1 MQSSG
6 ISSKVVNQLRDNV
19 DTLFISK
26 INEAYI
32 RVKSNPSVLQEL
44 TDYFTFSVPGFQF
57 MPAFRNKLWDGK
69 IRLFS
74 AYDQKL
80 YYGLLPYVESF
91 AKKRNYPYVSQI
103 QEYVKVSD
111 EDLFDYVINLN
122 LPFDPHDYQFDA
134 MRTGV
139 IFKRMLLVSPT
150 ASGKS
155 FILYL
160 LIRYLQDVLD
170 KQKILLVV
178 PTTSLTSQMYTDFG
192 DYSKN
197 NGWSNKENCH
207 VVYAGQDK
215 VSEKPIII
223 STWQS
228 IYKMKENYF
237 SQFDAVFGDEA
248 HGFKSKSLTS
258 IMTKCINADYRI
270 GCTGTLDGTQTHKLV
285 LEGLFGK
292 VYRSTTTKDL
302 IEKKILSP
310 FKIESLVL
318 QYTDDICESV
328 KKHTYREELNFLTS
342 NENRNTFIKNLA
354 LTLKGNSLIL
364 FSLVEHG
371 NDLYQMIKGSCDDNR
386 KVFFIYGGTATEQR
400 EQFRGITEQ
409 SKNAIIVASYG
420 VYSTG
425 INIRNLHNIVF
436 ASPSKSRIRNL
447 QSIGRGLRKSESKEI
462 ATLYDISD
470 DLTWK
475 KRTNY
480 TLNHLKDRIQLY
492 NEENFPYKIR
502 NINFKG

>member
-1 MQSSG
+1 MQLSG
-6 ISSKVVNQLRDNV
+6 TNSQIQNI

-44 TDYFTFSVPGFQF
+44 ADYFTFSVPGFQF

-74 AYDQKL
+74 PYDQKL
-80 YYGLLPYVESF
+80 YYGLLPYVEQFS
-91 AKKRNYPYVSQI
+91 KKRNYPYVNQVNEFI
-103 QEYVKVSD
+103 KVTD
-111 EDLFDYVINLN
+111 VDLFDYVVSLN

-134 MRTGV
+134 MRTG
-139 IFKRMLLVSPT
+139 ITFKRMLLVSPT

-160 LIRYLQDVLD
+160 LIRYLQDVLN
-170 KQKILLVV
+170 KQKILLIV

-197 NGWSNKENCH
+197 NGWSNKNNCH

-237 SQFDAVFGDEA
+237 SQFDTVFGDEA

-285 LEGLFGK
+285 LEGLLGK
-292 VYRSTTTKDL
+292 VYKSTTTKDL
-302 IEKKILSP
+302 IDKKILSP

-328 KKHTYREELNFLTS
+328 KKFKYKEELDFLTS
-342 NENRNTFIKNLA
+342 NINRNTFIKNLA

-364 FSLVEHG
+364 FSLVKHG
-371 NDLYQMIKGSCDDNR
+371 KDLYELIEEGCNGDR
-386 KVFFIYGGTATEQR
+386 KVFFIFGGTATEQR
-400 EQFRGITEQ
+400 EQFRKITEQ
-409 SKNAIIVASYG
+409 SENAIIVASYG

-425 INIRNLHNIVF
+425 VNIRKLHNIVF

-447 QSIGRGLRKSESKEI
+447 QSIGRGLRKSASKEI

-475 KRTNY
+475 SKTNF
-480 TLNHLKDRIQLY
+480 TLNHFKERIKLY

>member
-6 ISSKVVNQLRDNV
+6 INSQIQNI

-44 TDYFTFSVPGFQF
+44 ADYFTFSVPGFQF

-74 AYDQKL
+74 PYDQKL
-80 YYGLLPYVESF
+80 YYGLLPYVEQFS
-91 AKKRNYPYVSQI
+91 KKRNYPYVSQI
-103 QEYVKVSD
+103 NEFIKVTD
-111 EDLFDYVINLN
+111 EDLFDYVVSLN

-134 MRTGV
+134 MRTG
-139 IFKRMLLVSPT
+139 ITFKRMLLVSPT

-160 LIRYLQDVLD
+160 LIRYLQDVLN
-170 KQKILLVV
+170 KQKILLIV

-197 NGWSNKENCH
+197 NGWSNKNNCH

-237 SQFDAVFGDEA
+237 SQFDTVFGDEA

-292 VYRSTTTKDL
+292 VYKSTTTKDL
-302 IEKKILSP
+302 IDKKILSP

-328 KKHTYREELNFLTS
+328 KKF
-342 NENRNTFIKNLA
+342 K
-354 LTLKGNSLIL
+354 
-364 FSLVEHG
+364 
-371 NDLYQMIKGSCDDNR
+371 
-386 KVFFIYGGTATEQR
+386 
-400 EQFRGITEQ
+400 
-409 SKNAIIVASYG
+409 
-420 VYSTG
+420 
-425 INIRNLHNIVF
+425 
-436 ASPSKSRIRNL
+436 
-447 QSIGRGLRKSESKEI
+447 
-462 ATLYDISD
+462 
-470 DLTWK
+470 
-475 KRTNY
+475 
-480 TLNHLKDRIQLY
+480 
-492 NEENFPYKIR
+492 YK
-502 NINFKG
+502 

>member
-6 ISSKVVNQLRDNV
+6 INSQIQNI

-32 RVKSNPSVLQEL
+32 RIKSNPSVLQEL
-44 TDYFTFSVPGFQF
+44 ADYFTFSVPGFQF

-74 AYDQKL
+74 PYDQKL
-80 YYGLLPYVESF
+80 YYGLLPYVEQFS
-91 AKKRNYPYVSQI
+91 KKRNYPYVSQVNEFI
-103 QEYVKVSD
+103 KVTN
-111 EDLFDYVINLN
+111 EDLFDYVVSLN

-134 MRTGV
+134 MRTGI
-139 IFKRMLLVSPT
+139 IFKRMLLISPT

-160 LIRYLQDVLD
+160 LIRYLQDVLN
-170 KQKILLVV
+170 KQKILLIV

-197 NGWSNKENCH
+197 NGWSNKNNCH

-237 SQFDAVFGDEA
+237 SQFDTVFGDEA

-292 VYRSTTTKDL
+292 VYKSTTTKDL
-302 IEKKILSP
+302 IDKKILSP

-318 QYTDDICESV
+318 QYSDDICESV
-328 KKHTYREELNFLTS
+328 KKFKYREELDFLTS
-342 NENRNTFIKNLA
+342 NINRNIFIKNLA
-354 LTLKGNSLIL
+354 LTLKGNTLIL
-364 FSLVEHG
+364 FSLVKHG
-371 NDLYQMIKGSCDDNR
+371 KDLYKLIKESCNDDR
-386 KVFFIYGGTATEQR
+386 KVFFIFGGTATEQR

-409 SKNAIIVASYG
+409 SENAIIVASYG

-425 INIRNLHNIVF
+425 VNIRKLHNIVF

-447 QSIGRGLRKSESKEI
+447 QSIGRGLRKSQSKEM

-475 KRTNY
+475 SKTNF
-480 TLNHLKDRIQLY
+480 TLNHFKERIKLY

>member
-6 ISSKVVNQLRDNV
+6 INSQIQNI

-44 TDYFTFSVPGFQF
+44 ADYFTFSVPGFQF

-74 AYDQKL
+74 PYDQKL
-80 YYGLLPYVESF
+80 YYGLLPYVEQFS
-91 AKKRNYPYVSQI
+91 KKRNYPYVNQVNEFI
-103 QEYVKVSD
+103 KVTD
-111 EDLFDYVINLN
+111 EDLFDYVVSLN

-134 MRTGV
+134 MRTG
-139 IFKRMLLVSPT
+139 ITFKRMLLVSPT

-160 LIRYLQDVLD
+160 LIRYLQDVLN
-170 KQKILLVV
+170 KQKILLIV

-237 SQFDAVFGDEA
+237 SQFDTVFGDEA

-292 VYRSTTTKDL
+292 AYKSTTTKDL
-302 IEKKILSP
+302 IDKKILSP

-328 KKHTYREELNFLTS
+328 KKFKYKEELDFLTS
-342 NENRNTFIKNLA
+342 NINRNTFIKNLA

-364 FSLVEHG
+364 FSLVKHG
-371 NDLYQMIKGSCDDNR
+371 KDLYELIEESCNGDR
-386 KVFFIYGGTATEQR
+386 KVFFIFGGTATEQR
-400 EQFRGITEQ
+400 EQFRKITEQ
-409 SKNAIIVASYG
+409 SENAIIVASYG

-425 INIRNLHNIVF
+425 VNIRKLHNIVF

-447 QSIGRGLRKSESKEI
+447 QSIGRGLRKSASKEI

-475 KRTNY
+475 SKTNF
-480 TLNHLKDRIQLY
+480 TLNHFKERIKLY